1 MTILYLA
8 SRASHHFSE
17 LQALVSS
24 FHKSISPLQNPL
36 LPLELLAKAL
46 DQNPDIKT
54 LKNLHSKLFHLNSNQ
69 NPSLGIKLMRAYSA
83 CGEPMLTRKVFD
95 EMSERNVI
103 FYNVMI
109 RSYVNNHQYNDGLF
123 VFKEMVNGGFR
134 PDNYTYPCV
143 LKACSCSE
151 NLSYGLLIHG
161 AVLKVRMDLNLFVG
175 NGLIAMYGKC
185 GCLVEAR
192 RVFDEMFCRDVVSW
206 NSMVAGYAQ
215 NVRFDDALEICRE
228 MEDFGQRPD
237 GGTMASLMPAVA
249 NTSVENVLYV
259 EKIFVNLERKNLVSW
274 NVMIRVYMKNSMP
287 GNAVDL
293 YLRMEKSGVEPDAIT
308 CASVLPACG
317 DLSALLLGRRI
328 HEYVEKKKLRPNLLL
343 ENSLIDMYARCGC
356 LEDAK
361 RVFDRMKFRDVAS
374 WTSLISSYGM
384 TGQGCN
390 AVELFTEMLNSG
402 QTPDSIAFVAILSAC
417 SHSGLLEEGKF
428 YFKQMTDDFRITPR
442 IEHYACLV
450 DLLGRAG
457 CVDEAY
463 NFIKQMPIEPNERVW
478 GTLLS
483 SCRVYLNMDI
493 GLLAADNLLQL
504 APEQSGYYVLLSNIY
519 AKAGRW
525 KEVMDIR
532 SVMKRRKIRKTPGI
546 SNVELNNQVHTFL
559 AGDTSHP
566 QSKEIYEELSVLV
579 GKMKELG
586 YVPETDSALH
596 DVEEEDKE
604 GHLAVHSEKLA
615 IVFALLNT
623 QEYQIRITK
632 NLRVCGDCHIAAK
645 LISKIVKREIVVRDT
660 NRFHHFK
667 DGFCSCGDYW

>member
-1 MTILYLA
+1 MPRHI
-8 SRASHHFSE
+8 SE
-17 LQALVSS
+17 LQSLVSS
-24 FHKSISPLQNPL
+24 FHNSKNPL
-36 LPLELLAKAL
+36 LALELLSKAL

-54 LKNLHSKLFHLNSNQ
+54 LKNFHTKIFYLNSHQ
-69 NPSLGIKLMRAYSA
+69 NPSLGIKLMRAYAA
-83 CGEPMLTRKVFD
+83 CGEPGLTRKVFD
-95 EMSERNVI
+95 EMFERNVV

-109 RSYVNNHQYNDGLF
+109 RSYVNNYLYNDALF
-123 VFKEMVNGGFR
+123 VFRDMVNGGFR

-151 NLSYGLLIHG
+151 NLNFGLQIHG
-161 AVLKVRMDLNLFVG
+161 DLLKVRMDLNLFVG

-192 RVFDEMFCRDVVSW
+192 RVFDEMLCRDVVSW

-215 NVRFDDALEICRE
+215 NTRFDDALEICRE
-228 MEDFGQRPD
+228 MEDLGQKPD

-249 NTSVENVLYV
+249 NTSSENVLCV
-259 EKIFVNLERKNLVSW
+259 EKIFMNLEWKNLISW
-274 NVMIRVYMKNSMP
+274 NVMIRVYLKNSMP
-287 GNAVDL
+287 TKAVDL
-293 YLRMEKSGVEPDAIT
+293 YLQMEKSGVEPDAIT

-328 HEYVEKKKLRPNLLL
+328 HEYIERRNLRPNLLL

-361 RVFDRMKFRDVAS
+361 RVFDRMKLRDVAS
-374 WTSLISSYGM
+374 WTSLISAYGM
-384 TGQGCN
+384 TGKGYN
-390 AVELFTEMLNSG
+390 AVALFTEMLNSG
-402 QTPDSIAFVAILSAC
+402 QIPDSIAFVAILSAC
-417 SHSGLLEEGKF
+417 SHSGLLDEGKI
-428 YFKQMTDDFRITPR
+428 YFKQMTNDYRITPR
-442 IEHYACLV
+442 IEHFACMV

-457 CVDEAY
+457 RVDEAY
-463 NFIKQMPIEPNERVW
+463 KFIKEMPIEPNARVW

-483 SCRVYLNMDI
+483 SCRVYSNMDI
-493 GLLAADNLLQL
+493 GLLAADSLLLL

-525 KEVMDIR
+525 KEVTEIR

-566 QSKEIYEELSVLV
+566 QSKEIYEELGVLV

-604 GHLAVHSEKLA
+604 CHLAVHSEKLA

-623 QEYQIRITK
+623 QESQIRITK

-645 LISKIVKREIVVRDT
+645 LISKIVEREIVVRDT

-667 DGFCSCGDYW
+667 DGVCSCGDYW

>member
-1 MTILYLA
+1 MTRHI
-8 SRASHHFSE
+8 SE
-17 LQALVSS
+17 LQSLVSS
-24 FHKSISPLQNPL
+24 FHNSKNPL
-36 LPLELLAKAL
+36 LALEFLSKAL

-54 LKNLHSKLFHLNSNQ
+54 LKNFHTKIFYLNSHQ
-69 NPSLGIKLMRAYSA
+69 NPSLGIKLMRAYAA
-83 CGEPMLTRKVFD
+83 CGEPGLTRKVFD
-95 EMSERNVI
+95 EMFERNVV

-109 RSYVNNHQYNDGLF
+109 RSYVNNYLYNDALF
-123 VFKEMVNGGFR
+123 VFRDMVNGGFR

-151 NLSYGLLIHG
+151 NLNFGLQIHG
-161 AVLKVRMDLNLFVG
+161 DLLKVRMDLNLFVG

-192 RVFDEMFCRDVVSW
+192 RVFDEMLCRDVVSW

-215 NVRFDDALEICRE
+215 NTRFDDALEICRE
-228 MEDFGQRPD
+228 MEDLGQKPD

-249 NTSVENVLYV
+249 NTSSENVLCV
-259 EKIFVNLERKNLVSW
+259 EKIFMNLEWKNLISW
-274 NVMIRVYMKNSMP
+274 NVMIRVYLKNSMP
-287 GNAVDL
+287 TKAVDL
-293 YLRMEKSGVEPDAIT
+293 YLQMEKSGVEPDAIT

-328 HEYVEKKKLRPNLLL
+328 HEYIERRNLRPNLLL

-361 RVFDRMKFRDVAS
+361 RVFDRMKLRDVAS
-374 WTSLISSYGM
+374 WTSLISAYGM
-384 TGQGCN
+384 TGKGYN
-390 AVELFTEMLNSG
+390 AVALFTEMLNSG
-402 QTPDSIAFVAILSAC
+402 QIPDSIAFVAILSAC
-417 SHSGLLEEGKF
+417 SHSGLLDEGKI
-428 YFKQMTDDFRITPR
+428 YFKQMTNDYRITPR
-442 IEHYACLV
+442 IEHFACMV

-457 CVDEAY
+457 RVDEAY
-463 NFIKQMPIEPNERVW
+463 KFIKEMPIEPNARVW

-483 SCRVYLNMDI
+483 SCRVYSNMDI
-493 GLLAADNLLQL
+493 GLLAADSLLLL

-525 KEVMDIR
+525 KEVTEIR

-566 QSKEIYEELSVLV
+566 QSKEIYEELGVLV

-604 GHLAVHSEKLA
+604 CHLAVHSEKLA

-623 QEYQIRITK
+623 QESQIRITK

-645 LISKIVKREIVVRDT
+645 LISKIVEREIVVRDT

-667 DGFCSCGDYW
+667 DGICSCGDYW

>member
-1 MTILYLA
+1 MSFYKMPRNI
-8 SRASHHFSE
+8 SE

-24 FHKSISPLQNPL
+24 FHKSKNPL
-36 LPLELLAKAL
+36 LALELLSKAL

-54 LKNLHSKLFHLNSNQ
+54 LKNFHTKIFYLNSHQ
-69 NPSLGIKLMRAYSA
+69 NPSLGIKLMRAYAA
-83 CGEPMLTRKVFD
+83 CGEPGLTRKVFD
-95 EMSERNVI
+95 EMFERNIV

-109 RSYVNNHQYNDGLF
+109 RSYVNNYLYNDALF
-123 VFKEMVNGGFR
+123 VFRDMVNGGFR

-151 NLSYGLLIHG
+151 NLSFGLQIHG
-161 AVLKVRMDLNLFVG
+161 DLLKVRMDLNLFVG

-192 RVFDEMFCRDVVSW
+192 RVFDEMLCRDVVSW

-215 NVRFDDALEICRE
+215 NKRFDDALEICRE
-228 MEDFGQRPD
+228 MEDLGQKPD
-237 GGTMASLMPAVA
+237 GGTIASLMPAVA
-249 NTSVENVLYV
+249 NTLSENVLCV
-259 EKIFVNLERKNLVSW
+259 EKIFVNLEWKNLISW
-274 NVMIRVYMKNSMP
+274 NVMIRVYLKNSMP
-287 GNAVDL
+287 TKAVDL
-293 YLRMEKSGVEPDAIT
+293 
-308 CASVLPACG
+308 
-317 DLSALLLGRRI
+317 
-328 HEYVEKKKLRPNLLL
+328 
-343 ENSLIDMYARCGC
+343 
-356 LEDAK
+356 
-361 RVFDRMKFRDVAS
+361 VFDRMKFRDVAS
-374 WTSLISSYGM
+374 WTSLISAYGM
-384 TGQGCN
+384 TGKGCN
-390 AVELFTEMLNSG
+390 AVALFTEMLNSG
-402 QTPDSIAFVAILSAC
+402 QIPDSIAFVAILSAC
-417 SHSGLLEEGKF
+417 SHSGLLDEGKI
-428 YFKQMTDDFRITPR
+428 YFKQMTNDYRITPR
-442 IEHYACLV
+442 IEHFACMV

-457 CVDEAY
+457 RVDEAY
-463 NFIKQMPIEPNERVW
+463 NFIKEMPIEPNERVW

-483 SCRVYLNMDI
+483 ACRVYSNMDI
-493 GLLAADNLLQL
+493 GLLAADSLLQL

-525 KEVMDIR
+525 KEVTEIR

-559 AGDTSHP
+559 AGDTFHP
-566 QSKEIYEELSVLV
+566 QSKEIYEELAVLV

-604 GHLAVHSEKLA
+604 CHLAVHSEKLA

-623 QEYQIRITK
+623 QESQIRITK

-645 LISKIVKREIVVRDT
+645 LISKIVEREIVVRDT

-667 DGFCSCGDYW
+667 DGVCSCGDYW

>member
-1 MTILYLA
+1 MLPFHNKL
-8 SRASHHFSE
+8 SHHISE

-24 FHKSISPLQNPL
+24 FHKSVTSPQNPL
-36 LPLELLAKAL
+36 LPLELLAKSL

-54 LKNLHSKLFHLNSNQ
+54 LKNLHSKIFHLNSHQ

-83 CGEPMLTRKVFD
+83 CGEPMLTRKVFE
-95 EMSERNVI
+95 EMCERNVI

-109 RSYVNNHQYNDGLF
+109 RSYVNNHLYNDGLF
-123 VFKEMVNGGFR
+123 VFKEMVHGGFR

-192 RVFDEMFCRDVVSW
+192 RVFDEMLCRDVVSW
-206 NSMVAGYAQ
+206 NSMVAAYAQ

-228 MEDFGQRPD
+228 MEDLGQRPD

-249 NTSVENVLYV
+249 NTSPENVLYV
-259 EKIFVNLERKNLVSW
+259 EKIFVNLERRNLVSW

-293 YLRMEKSGVEPDAIT
+293 YLQMEESGVEPDAIT

-317 DLSALLLGRRI
+317 DLSALLLGRKI
-328 HEYVEKKKLRPNLLL
+328 HEYVERKKLRPNLLL

-361 RVFDRMKFRDVAS
+361 RVFDKMKCRDVAS

-384 TGQGCN
+384 AGQGCN

-417 SHSGLLEEGKF
+417 SHSGLLDEGKF
-428 YFKQMTDDFRITPR
+428 YFKQMTEDFRITPR

-457 CVDEAY
+457 RVDEAY

-483 SCRVYLNMDI
+483 SCRVYSNMDI
-493 GLLAADNLLQL
+493 GLLVADNLLQL

-525 KEVMDIR
+525 KEVTEIR
-532 SVMKRRKIRKTPGI
+532 LVMKRRKIRKTPGI

-566 QSKEIYEELSVLV
+566 QSKEIYEELSVLA

-623 QEYQIRITK
+623 QESQIRITK
-632 NLRVCGDCHIAAK
+632 NLRVCGDCHVAAK

-667 DGFCSCGDYW
+667 DGVCSCGDYW

>member
-1 MTILYLA
+1 MSFYKMPRHI
-8 SRASHHFSE
+8 SE
-17 LQALVSS
+17 LQSLVSS
-24 FHKSISPLQNPL
+24 FHNSKNPL
-36 LPLELLAKAL
+36 LALELLSKAL

-54 LKNLHSKLFHLNSNQ
+54 LKNFHTKIFYLNSHQ
-69 NPSLGIKLMRAYSA
+69 NPSLGIKLMRAYAA
-83 CGEPMLTRKVFD
+83 CGEPGLTRKVFD
-95 EMSERNVI
+95 EMFERNVV

-109 RSYVNNHQYNDGLF
+109 RSYVNNYLYNDALF
-123 VFKEMVNGGFR
+123 VYRDMVNGGFR

-151 NLSYGLLIHG
+151 NLNFGLQIHG
-161 AVLKVRMDLNLFVG
+161 DLLKVRMDLNLFVG

-192 RVFDEMFCRDVVSW
+192 RVFDEMLCRDVVSW

-215 NVRFDDALEICRE
+215 NTRFDDALEICRE
-228 MEDFGQRPD
+228 MEDLGQKPD

-249 NTSVENVLYV
+249 NTSSENVLCV
-259 EKIFVNLERKNLVSW
+259 EKIFMNLEWKNLISW
-274 NVMIRVYMKNSMP
+274 NVMIRVYLKNSMP
-287 GNAVDL
+287 TKAVDL
-293 YLRMEKSGVEPDAIT
+293 YLQMEKSGVEPDAIT

-328 HEYVEKKKLRPNLLL
+328 HEYIERRNLCPNLLL

-361 RVFDRMKFRDVAS
+361 RVFDRMKLRDVAS
-374 WTSLISSYGM
+374 WTSLISAYGM
-384 TGQGCN
+384 TGKGYN
-390 AVELFTEMLNSG
+390 AVALFTEMLNSG
-402 QTPDSIAFVAILSAC
+402 QIPDSIAFVAILSAC
-417 SHSGLLEEGKF
+417 SHSGLLDEGKI
-428 YFKQMTDDFRITPR
+428 YFKQMTNDYRITPR
-442 IEHYACLV
+442 IEHFACMV

-457 CVDEAY
+457 RVDEAY
-463 NFIKQMPIEPNERVW
+463 KFIKEMPIEPNARVW

-483 SCRVYLNMDI
+483 SCRVYSNMDI
-493 GLLAADNLLQL
+493 GLLAADSLLLL

-525 KEVMDIR
+525 KEVTEIR

-566 QSKEIYEELSVLV
+566 QSKEIYEELGVLV

-604 GHLAVHSEKLA
+604 CHLAVHSEKLA

-623 QEYQIRITK
+623 QESQIRITK

-645 LISKIVKREIVVRDT
+645 LISKIVEREIVVRDT

-667 DGFCSCGDYW
+667 DGICSCGDYW